1 VIVFMVHRVN
11 AMIGQL
17 YTKASGLSGYLR
29 VATGKKVGATPVF
42 TSINAHQSYVAGF
55 GLSCV

>member
-1 VIVFMVHRVN
+1 MVHRVN

-42 TSINAHQSYVAGF
+42 TSINAHQPYVAGF